1 MYLLVAGSLSVFAA
15 CGGASTTEGAATD
28 VAVEEVAEAVGCQV
42 EGGTCLA
49 DHSCCAPK
57 AAACCCGDATC
68 DGSCHGDAAAA
79 AEAHGDHAHD
89 HEKEAAACCCGDA
102 TCDGSCHGDAAAA
115 EEAHGDHEGHDHE

>member
-15 CGGASTTEGAATD
+15 CGGASTTEDVATD
-28 VAVEEVAEAVGCQV
+28 VATEELAADVAAEKVVEAVGCQV

-49 DHSCCAPK
+49 DHSCCTPK

-68 DGSCHGDAAAA
+68 DGSCHGDAA
-79 AEAHGDHAHD
+79 
-89 HEKEAAACCCGDA
+89 
-102 TCDGSCHGDAAAA
+102 